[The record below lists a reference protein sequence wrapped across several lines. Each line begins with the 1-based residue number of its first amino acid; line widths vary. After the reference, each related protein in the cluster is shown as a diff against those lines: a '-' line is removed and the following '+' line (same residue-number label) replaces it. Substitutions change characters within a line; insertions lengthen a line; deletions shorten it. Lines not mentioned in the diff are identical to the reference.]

1 MTGFRDSVLQEK
13 LKTLG
18 VNIGSTVSSKTF
30 VLLVKDPKEDS
41 GKIRDAKK
49 YSIPIMI
56 VDDFVKKYRLN
67 E

>member
-1 MTGFRDSVLQEK
+1 
-13 LKTLG
+13 
-18 VNIGSTVSSKTF
+18 

-41 GKIRDAKK
+41 GKIRDAKT

-56 VDDFVKKYRLN
+56 VDDFVEKYRLN